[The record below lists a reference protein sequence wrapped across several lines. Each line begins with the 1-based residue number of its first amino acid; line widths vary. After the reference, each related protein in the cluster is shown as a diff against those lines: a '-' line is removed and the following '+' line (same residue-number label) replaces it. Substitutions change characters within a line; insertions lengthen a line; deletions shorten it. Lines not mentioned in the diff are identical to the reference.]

1 MILKI
6 ISAQNVVFEGEATSV
21 TLPGELGL
29 FTVLPRHASLVSS
42 LVPGKITYTATD
54 GGERRQVDV
63 QGGIVDVDNDVVS
76 VCIY

>member
-1 MILKI
+1 MTLKI
-6 ISAQNVVFEGEATSV
+6 ISAERVVFEGDAVSV

-42 LVPGKITYTATD
+42 LVPGKISYTVPAGD
-54 GGERRQVDV
+54 RHELRVE
-63 QGGIVDVDNDVVS
+63 GGIVDVDRDIVS

>member
-6 ISAQNVVFEGEATSV
+6 ISAQNVVFEGEAASV

-42 LVPGKITYTATD
+42 LVPGA
-54 GGERRQVDV
+54 
-63 QGGIVDVDNDVVS
+63 
-76 VCIY
+76 

>member
-6 ISAQNVVFEGEATSV
+6 ISAQNVVFEGEAASV

-54 GGERRQVDV
+54 SGERRQVDV

>member
-6 ISAQNVVFEGEATSV
+6 ISAQNVVFEGEAASV

-42 LVPGKITYTATD
+42 LVPGKITYAPTD